1 MSGGAVGVDTA
12 GNLYF
17 TTGNGTFDA
26 SSPITPNND
35 YGDTVLKLAGG
46 SNVTDWFTP
55 FNQGGL
61 NAGDVDLGS
70 SGVVLLPDRT
80 SAPQHLLV
88 SGGKQG
94 VLYLLNRDGMG
105 NYCNSC
111 ARDTNAV
118 QSFQAF
124 SAFFGTPAFWQ
135 NARCFAGSGDNLRQ
149 FSFDA
154 SSGLFNSAAA
164 SQSAHVFPFPGATP
178 AVSSQG
184 TTHGIVWAIDSSQ
197 YGPPSAL
204 GSGPAVLHAD
214 DASNLGNE
222 LWNSSQVSGKRDQAG
237 PTVKF
242 TVPTVANGRVY
253 IGTRAEV
260 DVYGL
265 LPN

>member
-26 SSPITPNND
+26 SSPTTPNND

-135 NARCFAGSGDNLRQ
+135 NARYFAGSGDNLRQ

-164 SQSAHVFPFPGATP
+164 SQSAHVFRFREPHRRYLRKEQRMASCGRSTP
-178 AVSSQG
+178 ASMG
-184 TTHGIVWAIDSSQ
+184 H
-197 YGPPSAL
+197 
-204 GSGPAVLHAD
+204 PA
-214 DASNLGNE
+214 
-222 LWNSSQVSGKRDQAG
+222 
-237 PTVKF
+237 P
-242 TVPTVANGRVY
+242 
-253 IGTRAEV
+253 
-260 DVYGL
+260 
-265 LPN
+265 